1 LKINVTY
8 ENGRKE
14 GHYSLVFFEKSKQLI
29 VTNPRLGALIS
40 KTILLL
46 HFHSVIKR
54 HSIMTIIKSIISLC
68 FIGLCTLLTAQNPST
83 INGSIALT
91 DETLA
96 ALTAQHGQDLLKK
109 GLVFEVWSVFYE
121 EFAYETGETT
131 TNVHFN
137 DKLKTANITPSIG
150 QEGGKKAIKFTVSG
164 IPQNGD
170 FVLLYYFNSYPS
182 QLKKFEPDSKLND
195 GTNRNNLQ
203 YATNVE
209 EKLGREVKYGVF
221 SIGANRD
228 YKTEIDT
235 YVMPAGAVA
244 FSFKKGLKKIGKA
257 ISTGAAV
264 IWDVTKNVI
273 TTDPREAA
281 IAAWKL
287 SKAAADAVVGA
298 VTKDPVLSIPGNKAD
313 WGGGGGYSRI
323 VTYSQADLT
332 RTGKGKV
339 FLVSTKKELID
350 SLGIAE
356 AGQIVYV
363 DDKAEINMTG
373 VSELSIKDGVILA
386 SGRGRNGSL
395 GAKLY
400 CIGNGN
406 YNLFKLS
413 GVSKNIRITGLR
425 LQGPDPNEKPVDG
438 IKDRA
443 GCIDITYSKFDDE
456 KLDNDIENLNIEID
470 NNEMW
475 AWPNAC
481 VSVTGVSG
489 VAVRYNWMHHNLRDG
504 GLGKG
509 SAGYGVV
516 INGGHFLVEKNLF
529 NNNRHDIACGG
540 HPLSN
545 YTFKNNLVLKGG
557 SHHSIDVHGWRESN
571 GDRKRPDGTCYAGN
585 NFLIEGNIVLQD
597 FSNVQDLWAY
607 NLLIRGIPMGSV
619 VVRNNQFVQNKK
631 NVIGQAPYGRTVAGS
646 VDNFFD
652 ELYSSNKRIVVKNDN
667 VFGGTSRSV
676 LAKLNELGITKN
688 LGIGS
693 GAKLAG
699 TGLVETPQAPPP
711 PKPKNCEDLR
721 REIESLDESLS
732 ERRSLDINT
741 RKAIL
746 KSIGKL
752 KDQLKQQKCK

>member
-1 LKINVTY
+1 
-8 ENGRKE
+8 
-14 GHYSLVFFEKSKQLI
+14 
-29 VTNPRLGALIS
+29 
-40 KTILLL
+40 LL
-46 HFHSVIKR
+46 HFHLVIKK
-54 HSIMTIIKSIISLC
+54 HSIMTIIKSFITFC

-96 ALTAQHGQDLLKK
+96 ALTAQHGQDWLKK
-109 GLVFEVWSVFYE
+109 GLVFEVWSVFYQ

-137 DKLKTANITPSIG
+137 DKLQTANITPSIG

-170 FVLLYYFNSYPS
+170 FVLLYYFNSYPA

-195 GTNRNNLQ
+195 GTNRNNVQ

-209 EKLGREVKYGVF
+209 ERLGREVKYGVL

-244 FSFKKGLKKIGKA
+244 FSFKKPFKKIGKA
-257 ISTGAAV
+257 IVKGAAV
-264 IWDVTKNVI
+264 FWDITQKV
-273 TTDPREAA
+273 TTDPKEAA

-287 SKAAADAVVGA
+287 SKAVVAA
-298 VTKDPVLSIPGNKAD
+298 VTPDPVISIPSNRAD
-313 WGGGGGYSRI
+313 WGGGGGYSLI
-323 VTYSQADLT
+323 FTYSQADLT
-332 RTGKGKV
+332 RTERGKV
-339 FLVSTKKELID
+339 FFVSTKQQLID
-350 SLGIAE
+350 SLGIAK

-363 DDKAEINMTG
+363 DDKAEID
-373 VSELSIKDGVILA
+373 LSGTSDLVINEGVILA

-395 GAKLY
+395 GGLLTCKKNNDNYKLF
-400 CIGNGN
+400 I
-406 YNLFKLS
+406 LS
-413 GVSKNIRITGLR
+413 ANNIRITGLR
-425 LQGPDPNEKPVDG
+425 LQGPDPNEKPSSGQTGSAV
-438 IKDRA
+438 
-443 GCIDITYSKFDDE
+443 CISIGDFNE
-456 KLDNDIENLNIEID
+456 EEWGNNNDIKKLNIEID

-475 AWPNAC
+475 AWPNSC
-481 VSVTGVSG
+481 VSVSGVSG
-489 VAVRYNWMHHNLRDG
+489 VNVRYNWLHNNLRDYDG
-504 GLGKG
+504 HGF
-509 SAGYGVV
+509 GYGVV
-516 INGGHFLVEKNLF
+516 IGAGDVLVEKNLF
-529 NNNRHDIACGG
+529 SHNRHDIACSG

-557 SHHSIDVHGWRESN
+557 SHHSIDVHGWRESK

-585 NFLIEGNIVLQD
+585 NFLIEGNIILQD

-619 VVRNNQFVQNKK
+619 VVRNNQFVQTKK
-631 NVIGQAPYGRTVAGS
+631 NVIGQAPYGRAG
-646 VDNFFD
+646 VGNNIKNAFD
-652 ELYSSNKRIVVKNDN
+652 EIYSSNSRIIVKNDN
-667 VFGGTSRSV
+667 LFGGTSRGV

-711 PKPKNCEDLR
+711 PKPKSCEDLR